1 MVKRMSDYIR
11 VSGLNM
17 TPKRLDKCKVKGCKK
32 KTLNY
37 TGIAMTNPEHI
48 RKSHFIMQRDNID
61 DITLFNNCKKCW
73 KKLMEEVE

>member
-11 VSGLNM
+11 INKDIYN
-17 TPKRLDKCKVKGCKK
+17 TRRLDKCKVKGCKK

-37 TGIAMTNPEHI
+37 TGMAMTNPEHI

-61 DITLFNNCKKCW
+61 DISLFNNCKKCW
-73 KKLMEEVE
+73 KKLMEEVK

>member
-1 MVKRMSDYIR
+1 MSEWMRISHDIHNTR
-11 VSGLNM
+11 
-17 TPKRLDKCKVKGCKK
+17 RLDKCKVKGCKK

-37 TGIAMTNPEHI
+37 TGIVMTNPEHI
-48 RKSHFIMQRDNID
+48 RKSYIIMERDNID